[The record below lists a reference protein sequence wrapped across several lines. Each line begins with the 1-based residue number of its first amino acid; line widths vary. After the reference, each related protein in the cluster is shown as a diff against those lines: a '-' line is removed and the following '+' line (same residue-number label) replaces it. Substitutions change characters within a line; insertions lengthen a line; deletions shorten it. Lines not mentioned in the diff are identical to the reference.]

1 MAEAVA
7 VRIGMRKGDP
17 IYGDAFD
24 NWAGKEDELL
34 ALMTAAHAA
43 DMVKLRREMVFLP
56 WEVAEEILSKDRRK
70 LMTAIMDNAGH
81 LPYDLESIREVLGM
95 KAINNA
101 KAVVNGLLRVGF
113 ICEDLDYEGRSV
125 LNLTETGRDMLDY
138 YEDDPVI
145 FQHIV
150 AA

>member
-7 VRIGMRKGDP
+7 LRIGMRKGDP
-17 IYGDAFD
+17 VYGDAFD
-24 NWAGKEDELL
+24 SWAAREDELL
-34 ALMTAAHAA
+34 ASMTASHAA

-56 WEVAEEILSKDRRK
+56 WEDAEKILTKDRVK

-81 LPYDLESIREVLGM
+81 LPNDLEKIRETLVM
-95 KAINNA
+95 KALINA

-113 ICEDLDYEGRSV
+113 ISEDFDYEGRPI

-138 YEDDPVI
+138 YEDDPLI
-145 FQHIV
+145 F
-150 AA
+150 